1 MNNFV
6 PEASNAD
13 DHDYLRNLIHMLART
28 VIDNLN
34 EIETDADLDHI
45 IESSEEFIS
54 QEARL
59 IKEEISA
66 IKQLLESDY

>member
-1 MNNFV
+1 MNYYV
-6 PEASNAD
+6 PERDNAD
-13 DHDYLRNLIHMLART
+13 DHDHLHDLIHMLART

-34 EIETDADLDHI
+34 EIETDTDLDHI

-54 QEARL
+54 QEAKL